1 MPRRKCGRA
10 QPVFGGLLMRR
21 LDDWWHPIDTTHRR
35 VCRRRAGAITTDS
48 FGARERLTV
57 DGAAYAIYRLDRVAG
72 SDLLPY
78 SLKVQL
84 ENLLRNKDGRLVTA
98 EQASALAN
106 WDPVATQGSEIQ
118 FMPARV
124 LLQDFTGVSCVV
136 AASIEVPRRLLGD
149 DLSEGVRS
157 KLLNR

>member
-1 MPRRKCGRA
+1 
-10 QPVFGGLLMRR
+10 
-21 LDDWWHPIDTTHRR
+21 
-35 VCRRRAGAITTDS
+35 
-48 FGARERLTV
+48 
-57 DGAAYAIYRLDRVAG
+57 
-72 SDLLPY
+72 
-78 SLKVQL
+78 LKVLL
-84 ENLLRNKDGRLVTA
+84 ENLLRNEDGRLVTG